1 MDKNSLRLVNVS
13 SGYDLQKVIHG
24 ISLNIEEGSVVGII
38 GPNGHGKSTL
48 VKTVSGLVSTWS
60 GQVFFEGLPIEKM
73 PAHERVTLG
82 VVHVPQGDLIFPKM
96 TIEENLRLG
105 AVLAENSEEVERR
118 LDKVFDLFPVLL
130 NRRVQVARTLSG
142 GERRMLGIGRGLMS
156 NGKLML
162 IDEPSLGLAPKLIDQ
177 IYDSLSEMKESGITF
192 LIVEENITRL
202 QNIADWIYLM
212 DNGEFVWSG
221 NPDELQSNSE
231 LLSTYLGV

>member
-1 MDKNSLRLVNVS
+1 MDKDCLRLVNVTA
-13 SGYDLQKVIHG
+13 GYDLQKVLHG
-24 ISLNIEEGSVVGII
+24 ISLNIEEGSVAGII

-48 VKTVSGLVSTWS
+48 VKTVSGLVSAWS

-73 PAHERVTLG
+73 PAHERVTSG

-105 AVLAENSEEVERR
+105 AVLAEDSEEVERR
-118 LDKVFDLFPVLL
+118 LDKVFGLFPVLL
-130 NRRVQVARTLSG
+130 ERRVQVAKTLSG
-142 GERRMLGIGRGLMS
+142 GERRMLGIGRGLMT
-156 NGKLML
+156 NGQLML

-177 IYDSLSEMKESGITF
+177 IYDSLQEMKESGITF

-202 QNIADWIYLM
+202 QTLADWIYLM

-221 NPDELQSNSE
+221 HPDELQSNSE